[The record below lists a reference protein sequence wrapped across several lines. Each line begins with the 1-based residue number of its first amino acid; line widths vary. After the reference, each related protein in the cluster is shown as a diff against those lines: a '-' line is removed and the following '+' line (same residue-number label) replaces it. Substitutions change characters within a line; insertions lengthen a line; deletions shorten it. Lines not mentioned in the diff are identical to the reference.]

1 MPPSDAAPAS
11 ESTPGQGARKRA
23 ATEAPAGAAGASVNA
38 VAKRGALIASTTELR
53 DKPIALDILIQEL
66 GGNSVL
72 STGLEAAKGVNA

>member
-23 ATEAPAGAAGASVNA
+23 ATEAPAGASVNA